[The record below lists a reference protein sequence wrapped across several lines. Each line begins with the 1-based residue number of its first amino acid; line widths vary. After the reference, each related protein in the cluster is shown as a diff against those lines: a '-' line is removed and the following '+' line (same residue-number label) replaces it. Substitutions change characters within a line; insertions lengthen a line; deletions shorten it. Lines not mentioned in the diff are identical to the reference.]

1 MRKSTLIAMSLVAIL
16 AVGCKTKTKA
26 PSREQIIA
34 DSLAIVKAKLDS
46 SIQAQNEAVNNA
58 ALAGNDEELLKAMSE
73 LYKLHNLEV
82 ENDKALEQV
91 EARLAAAATEN
102 GKEAKLEQPKAPEA
116 PATKP
121 VEAAVQKDAEGNE
134 VIPFATV
141 SEKPT
146 FKSKDA
152 NSFSKWVSSNLQ
164 YPQEAIDKNIEGTSI
179 IKFLVNKDG
188 KVSNVEV
195 LKSANE
201 LLDKEAVR
209 VISESPEWSAGKQ
222 NGEAVPVSYIFP
234 VVFRLAK

>member
-1 MRKSTLIAMSLVAIL
+1 MSLVAIL

-102 GKEAKLEQPKAPEA
+102 GKEAKLEQP
-116 PATKP
+116 
-121 VEAAVQKDAEGNE
+121 QG
-134 VIPFATV
+134 
-141 SEKPT
+141 SR
-146 FKSKDA
+146 
-152 NSFSKWVSSNLQ
+152 SSRHQ
-164 YPQEAIDKNIEGTSI
+164 ARRGC
-179 IKFLVNKDG
+179 
-188 KVSNVEV
+188 
-195 LKSANE
+195 
-201 LLDKEAVR
+201 
-209 VISESPEWSAGKQ
+209 SPEGCRRKR
-222 NGEAVPVSYIFP
+222 GYPVRYRIREADLQVKGRQQLLKVGFQQPAVSPGGHRQEHRGHIHHQVPREQGWKGFQRGSSQE
-234 VVFRLAK
+234 RKRAS